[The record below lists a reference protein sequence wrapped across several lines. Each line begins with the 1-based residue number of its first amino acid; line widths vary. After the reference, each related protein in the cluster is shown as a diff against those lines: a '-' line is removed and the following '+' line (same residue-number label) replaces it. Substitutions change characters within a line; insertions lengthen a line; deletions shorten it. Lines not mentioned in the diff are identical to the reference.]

1 MNYIAE
7 RHPFVSFLSPRDK
20 AYAKSFALKH
30 ELVFMEPREIRK
42 SKTHKLVIWA
52 NPKELRLQDL
62 SNKTSK
68 PFYLDFI
75 NFRKIF
81 SENTLLRKCFS
92 SKDTGSTVIDLTAG
106 FCIDAFSMAVMGFE
120 VKAMEKISWL
130 YQLTEQG
137 LERARKDE
145 RLDIFANKIFLE
157 HKDSLTQTKR
167 SKKVEIAYIDP
178 MFNSNDGSR
187 AKKEIQFLRNLE
199 IQDEAIEVYIDFCLK
214 QNFKKII
221 VKSGLNSNKEKSLPL
236 KPSNIIRGRALKYLI
251 FQIPGQ

>member
-1 MNYIAE
+1 MSYIAE
-7 RHPFVSFLSPRDK
+7 RHPFVSFLNPRDK
-20 AYAKSFALKH
+20 TYAKSFALKH
-30 ELVFMEPREIRK
+30 ALVFMEPREIRK

-52 NPKELRLQDL
+52 NPKELQLQDL

-68 PFYLDFI
+68 PFYLDFL
-75 NFRKIF
+75 NFQKIF

-92 SKDTGSTVIDLTAG
+92 SKDLGSTVIDLTAG

-120 VKAMEKISWL
+120 VMAMEKISWL
-130 YQLTEQG
+130 YQITEQG
-137 LERARKDE
+137 LERARADK
-145 RLDIFANKIFLE
+145 RLNSFANKISLE
-157 HKDSLTQTKR
+157 HKNSLILAKGI
-167 SKKVEIAYIDP
+167 KKAEIAYIDP
-178 MFNSNDGSR
+178 MFQSNDDSR

-251 FQIPGQ
+251 FQIPG